1 MGSQRLRR
9 RWGNTT
15 TPTSRAQAP
24 TACLIAARIAL
35 LNTSSA
41 LRGSG
46 GTQSQTVT
54 SLASNATAP
63 PISLSVGTLIL
74 LASRR
79 GSPWG
84 VPVVPS
90 ANTGQDS
97 ELSELNL
104 FHVFRRP
111 VHRSGWAASS
121 ALRPLPPC
129 HHVRLKCPNCGSREV
144 IWIFHVA
151 REPDYIAARRA

>member
-1 MGSQRLRR
+1 MRPPPIRDTICPVVLRLRSSTLDRLLLLNEAREGSGGHSATRAAQMGSQRLRR

-24 TACLIAARIAL
+24 TARLIAARIAL

-46 GTQSQTVT
+46 GAQTQTVT

-63 PISLSVGTLIL
+63 PISLSIGTLIL

-79 GSPWG
+79 GK
-84 VPVVPS
+84 
-90 ANTGQDS
+90 
-97 ELSELNL
+97 
-104 FHVFRRP
+104 
-111 VHRSGWAASS
+111 
-121 ALRPLPPC
+121 ALGR
-129 HHVRLKCPNCGSREV
+129 
-144 IWIFHVA
+144 
-151 REPDYIAARRA
+151 